1 MAKKKSIVYKC
12 SSCGNIQPRWLG
24 RCPECNEW
32 NTFEEFVQN
41 EGGATVG
48 GIGLGNKVDSKG
60 NRIPQK
66 PVSLSKISPLEGDR
80 LFTGIEE
87 FDRVLGGGAMLKS
100 VILIGGEPGI
110 GKSTLLL
117 QTASKIA
124 NGSGVT
130 SGVAKTSND
139 TSGAATKSVGE
150 TKSSAVATG
159 SATKPGAV
167 ATSSATKSSA
177 VATNGATKPGADT
190 TNGATKSSA
199 VTTGSAT
206 KSSAGH
212 SVLYVSGEES
222 ANQSRSR
229 SDRLG
234 LNCDNIQILC
244 TSILDDIE
252 NALNTLNPTF
262 VVIDSIQTVYSAEA
276 GVVPGTVNQLKYC
289 ANELISW
296 VKEHNCVM
304 LMVAHITKEGTI
316 AGPKSLEHM
325 VDTVISFEK
334 NNDDVR
340 FLRCQKNRFGSIDEL
355 GIFSMQE
362 KGLVP
367 IEDTSSMFITKRN
380 GNLPAGVAIV
390 PVFEG
395 SRVFM
400 VEIQALTVPAKAS
413 LSRVYSEKIDNARVS
428 RVAAVI
434 EKCMGLKFS
443 DQDIYIN
450 VAGGIKLTESAID
463 AALCAS
469 LYSARTGISFP
480 EKTAVVG
487 ELSLAGEIR
496 AVSKLKQ
503 RIKNATSLGFSTVI
517 TPEKEDSSIAVTD
530 VKQMIKKLFG

>member
-139 TSGAATKSVGE
+139 TSDAAAKSVG
-150 TKSSAVATG
+150 
-159 SATKPGAV
+159 ATKPGTV
-167 ATSSATKSSA
+167 ATSSAPKSSA
-177 VATNGATKPGADT
+177 DTTNSETKPGA
-190 TNGATKSSA
+190 GQ
-199 VTTGSAT
+199 
-206 KSSAGH
+206 

-222 ANQSRSR
+222 ANQIRSR

-400 VEIQALTVPAKAS
+400 VEIQALTVSAKAS